1 MERLCYYLMC
11 KFIWIIFKAEAGLY
25 WTKSASRSV
34 DKEKFRND
42 AEFEYLPTLETER
55 AIKIQETIVYRYF
68 LRTVLLKCLYI
79 LPKNTSAICFY
90 GDHGRPF
97 LLVTLY
103 FFSKTLKT
111 ESPTKIKIIK
121 TRRINKS
128 NNKISRTKIN
138 NNRNAL

>member
-1 MERLCYYLMC
+1 MC
-11 KFIWIIFKAEAGLY
+11 KFIWIIFKAEARLY